1 MQTASDTP
9 ISQHARPPLSTM
21 SMSHAIEQGKTMNHQ
36 SSLPKLPIPTLEET
50 CKRYLRA
57 LEGLQDPE
65 EHARTKVAVDE
76 FLQGD
81 GPRIQEKLKAY
92 AEDKARYVL

>member
-1 MQTASDTP
+1 
-9 ISQHARPPLSTM
+9 
-21 SMSHAIEQGKTMNHQ
+21 MNHQ